1 MTLREMKKKRT
12 AKGRMK
18 WKVQANVSSK
28 VAPVIKQ
35 RAMSIMGDVTDDDE
49 EDDEE
54 YQKFL

>member
-1 MTLREMKKKRT
+1 MSLREMKKKRT

-18 WKVQANVSSK
+18 WKVQVGVSSK

-35 RAMSIMGDVTDDDE
+35 RAMSMMGDPSDDDE

-54 YQKFL
+54 Y